1 MKPDFTKYTL
11 ALFSQGHILFESNE
25 SRLKP
30 LVEMVQIYQGKYTG
44 CELHDKIV
52 GLASAKV
59 IVASGIVSELHAGVM
74 SQDARDFLRQHD
86 DINFTFQELTDYIIN
101 NDKTGPCPME
111 VKAREIAEP
120 EEFLKAMI
128 ELMGV

>member
-1 MKPDFTKYTL
+1 MKPDFEKYTL
-11 ALFSQGHILFESNE
+11 ALFSQGHIVFESNE

-30 LVEMVQIYQGKYTG
+30 LVEMVQIYKGQETN

-52 GLASAKV
+52 GLASAKI
-59 IVASGIVSELHAGVM
+59 IVASKIVTELHAGVM
-74 SQDARDFLRQHD
+74 SKPARDFLRPTE
-86 DINFTFQELTDYIIN
+86 INFTFQELTDGIKN

-111 VKAREIAEP
+111 VKAMEIAEP
-120 EEFLKAMI
+120 DDFLKQMI

>member
-1 MKPDFTKYTL
+1 MRPDFENYTL
-11 ALFSQGHILFESNE
+11 ALFSQGHIVFESNE

-30 LVEMVQIYQGKYTG
+30 LVQMVQIYQGKYTG

-52 GLASAKV
+52 GLASAK
-59 IVASGIVSELHAGVM
+59 IIIASGIVSELHAGIM
-74 SQDARDFLRQHD
+74 SKDAREFLRQHD
-86 DINFTFQELTDYIIN
+86 DINFTFGDLVEYIIN

-111 VKAREIAEP
+111 VKAREIP
-120 EEFLKAMI
+120 DPDDFLKAMI

>member
-11 ALFSQGHILFESNE
+11 ALFSQGHIIFESNE

-59 IVASGIVSELHAGVM
+59 IAASGIVSELLAGVM
-74 SQDARDFLRQHD
+74 SQDARDFLRPT
-86 DINFTFQELTDYIIN
+86 DINFTFQELTEYIIN

-111 VKAREIAEP
+111 VKAREIEDL
-120 EEFLKAMI
+120 EEFYLAMV

>member
-1 MKPDFTKYTL
+1 MKPDFQKYTL
-11 ALFSQGHILFESNE
+11 ALFSQGHIVFESNE

-30 LVEMVQIYQGKYTG
+30 LVEMVQIYKGQHEN

-52 GLASAKV
+52 GLASAKI
-59 IVASGIVSELHAGVM
+59 IVASKMVSELHAGVM
-74 SQDARDFLRQHD
+74 SQDAREFLRPTS
-86 DINFTFQELTDYIIN
+86 INFTFQHLTDGIKN

-111 VKAREIAEP
+111 VKAREIADP
-120 EEFLKAMI
+120 DEFLKAMI

>member
-1 MKPDFTKYTL
+1 MRPDFEEYTL
-11 ALFSQGHILFESNE
+11 ALFSQGHIVFESNE

-52 GLASAKV
+52 GLASAKI
-59 IVASGIVSELHAGVM
+59 IVASEIVSELHAGVM
-74 SQDARDFLRQHD
+74 SEGAREFLRPTE
-86 DINFTFQELTDYIIN
+86 INFTFQELTDGIKN
-101 NDKTGPCPME
+101 NLKTGPCPME

-120 EEFLKAMI
+120 DDFLKAMI

>member
-1 MKPDFTKYTL
+1 MIPDFEKYTL

-30 LVEMVQIYQGKYTG
+30 LVEMVQIYQGQHTD
-44 CELHDKIV
+44 CVLHDKIV
-52 GLASAKV
+52 GLASAKI
-59 IVASGIVSELHAGVM
+59 IVASGMVSELHARVM
-74 SQDARDFLRQHD
+74 SRPAIEFLRQT
-86 DINFTFQELTDYIIN
+86 DINFTHQDNVEAIMN
-101 NDKTGPCPME
+101 NEKTGPCPME

-120 EEFLKAMI
+120 DEFLKAMI